1 MSALSRSTSMD
12 FKRPPPSYPQPLT
25 IALFGKSAELKNTI
39 KNNIFKDNTPFVTLP
54 NGLVMAKNE
63 SFRIF
68 GLHLFDEDCN
78 FPDQK
83 IIDFMAS
90 SYPGPNMFILIIDLE
105 NIQKKEIYSEVYK
118 HKTVFGEDLVR
129 HLTVLLPDQNSFESL
144 IHLKEQFTIG
154 WATDKN
160 LAEQCRK
167 SCHGQ
172 QAYLFTYTNYSEDVV
187 KRRRASLE
195 KKSAA
200 DQSFGIRHPQITAK
214 EREPGENPRRHGEN
228 IQTPHRAGVE
238 PGTTLLCN
246 DSAIH
251 CTAVMP
257 YGGHDKC
264 TPHVKFSI
272 VLLGITGTGK
282 SESANT
288 ILIADNPYLNTNQ
301 LFTSHP
307 SSMPVT
313 TNCEFKITH
322 KSFGE
327 PVRVVDTPD
336 FFHDQLQNNHEQVE
350 KCRRYC
356 QPGQCVVL
364 LVMQRGRFTD
374 KEHGILEKLEYK
386 LGWSIRDSTIVL
398 LTHGEDLEGTL
409 EQYINSCDPLKSI
422 VESCSN
428 RCHVFRNKFRDRK
441 QVIQLIKKIPSYEII
456 FPKFSKTSECV
467 VV

>member
-195 KKSAA
+195 KKSVLCSGWNSLSKTALSL
-200 DQSFGIRHPQITAK
+200 DNVLFSKTTITAK

-257 YGGHDKC
+257 YVPKSQWDIPPKVVENGKAKILWD
-264 TPHVKFSI
+264 FSF
-272 VLLGITGTGK
+272 
-282 SESANT
+282 
-288 ILIADNPYLNTNQ
+288 Q
-301 LFTSHP
+301 
-307 SSMPVT
+307 
-313 TNCEFKITH
+313 
-322 KSFGE
+322 
-327 PVRVVDTPD
+327 
-336 FFHDQLQNNHEQVE
+336 
-350 KCRRYC
+350 
-356 QPGQCVVL
+356 
-364 LVMQRGRFTD
+364 TD
-374 KEHGILEKLEYK
+374 KQLLANKPDIVVMDKEQKRAVVIDVAIPADANIRKKEHEKIEKYQGLKEQLEQMWKVKVNVVPVVVGALGAVTPKLEEW
-386 LGWSIRDSTIVL
+386 LQQIP
-398 LTHGEDLEGTL
+398 GT
-409 EQYINSCDPLKSI
+409 
-422 VESCSN
+422 
-428 RCHVFRNKFRDRK
+428 
-441 QVIQLIKKIPSYEII
+441 
-456 FPKFSKTSECV
+456 TSEASV
-467 VV
+467 QKSAVLGTAKILRRTLRLPGLW